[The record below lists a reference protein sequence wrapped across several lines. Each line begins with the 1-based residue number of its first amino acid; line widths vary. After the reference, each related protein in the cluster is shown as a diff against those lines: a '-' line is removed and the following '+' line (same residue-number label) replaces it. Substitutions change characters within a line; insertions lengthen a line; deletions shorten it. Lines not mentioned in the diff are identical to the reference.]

1 MQHGWRQGKK
11 LSMKGIAEIYQA
23 IPTAHCMPEPAPFV
37 AGTHLPAGHPCRTAN
52 ALFPKMGYDCLRT
65 PPTTRCRT
73 SKQLELGRD
82 DSICIKHFFA
92 LQER

>member
-1 MQHGWRQGKK
+1 MSEPVPLVARTSAVGRQLLSVLVWR
-11 LSMKGIAEIYQA
+11 I
-23 IPTAHCMPEPAPFV
+23 
-37 AGTHLPAGHPCRTAN
+37 AN

-73 SKQLELGRD
+73 SKQLELGRN